1 MKGNSDPVP
10 SLAFASPSN
19 VAVVCSELLIRT
31 QDKRHVGLN
40 RATVCLRSTGWGG
53 IAWTA
58 GCPSFQQSESVRFSD
73 DKTQGNPKETWPL
86 SQRPALSQANA
97 HLDFLNHSRTR
108 EIGAGPAGAGL
119 SAWFI
124 ASPPHARAAHS
135 DAGAQPGRASK
146 DLHHASAQ
154 LQAPLSHSASS
165 NQHHT
170 MFEPTKLSPR
180 HQFLACLRCTYIIHY
195 NP

>member
-1 MKGNSDPVP
+1 MLGQLDAPP
-10 SLAFASPSN
+10 SSKVKASGSPMT
-19 VAVVCSELLIRT
+19 R
-31 QDKRHVGLN
+31 
-40 RATVCLRSTGWGG
+40 
-53 IAWTA
+53 
-58 GCPSFQQSESVRFSD
+58 
-73 DKTQGNPKETWPL
+73 PKETP
-86 SQRPALSQANA
+86 RKPG
-97 HLDFLNHSRTR
+97 HCHSDLHYPKRMH
-108 EIGAGPAGAGL
+108 IGTFSTTAEGERMAPAGAEL

-165 NQHHT
+165 NHHHT

-180 HQFLACLRCTYIIHY
+180 HQFLACLRCTYIIHS